1 MIEWFNRSAGGL
13 ILKVDAKGMAV
24 ETEFGRE
31 TGDVINLIP
40 AQWAGKIARDSGLV
54 DKSGWCP
61 VDQLT
66 FESKLHKGIHVI
78 GDSAIAGSM
87 PKSGFS
93 ASNQAKITASAIIAL
108 LNEKAPTSATM
119 ANTCYS
125 FLSQDYAISVS
136 AIYQLSGKE
145 IVSVKGSGGIS
156 SLDADLSV
164 RRAEAIYAQGW
175 YDSITNDMF
184 G

>member
-1 MIEWFNRSAGGL
+1 
-13 ILKVDAKGMAV
+13 
-24 ETEFGRE
+24 
-31 TGDVINLIP
+31 
-40 AQWAGKIARDSGLV
+40 
-54 DKSGWCP
+54 
-61 VDQLT
+61 
-66 FESKLHKGIHVI
+66 
-78 GDSAIAGSM
+78 M